1 MDLASLEA
9 RLDNWARAQRS
20 GGNGGASIASAEGMY
35 RRPGVLYREEARA
48 VLMIDHAD
56 ALIVNN
62 AWQRCLRLDQDVLKY
77 HYVRRASPMVIL
89 RQLNLIK
96 TPPRLHDAHVRA
108 WLRAKRVFL
117 RRYKLAH
124 DDTWDFA
131 LWHAQNAVAQQLEKI
146 QGKFV
151 NRVNSAYTTRQL
163 MTESV
168 K

>member
-9 RLDNWARAQRS
+9 RLENWARAQRS
-20 GGNGGASIASAEGMY
+20 GGSGGASIASAEGMY
-35 RRPGVLYREEARA
+35 RRPGVLYRDEARA
-48 VLMIDHAD
+48 VPPVDHAD

-62 AWQRCLRLDQDVLKY
+62 AWQRLMRVDQDVLKL

-89 RQLNLIK
+89 RQLGLLK

-131 LWHAQNAVAQQLEKI
+131 LWHAQNAIAEQLEKI
-146 QGKFV
+146 EGKFV
-151 NRVNSAYTTRQL
+151 NRVNSAYTARQL
-163 MTESV
+163 KTDTV
-168 K
+168 T